1 MILVY
6 AGRRVDPAITPAVQ
20 PAEQRFPLN
29 NVPRVAREVN
39 RVLGA
44 LLPSSVVGSAACGA
58 DLLVLEA
65 AGALG
70 MRRRIILPFDRT
82 TFRARS
88 VTDRPGD
95 WGTRFDE
102 VVKEVSR
109 EGDLVEFAFDPNDEA
124 TFVRTTL
131 EIFRDAETLARSTG
145 DDCGALVIWNGVTRG
160 PGDVTETFLNE
171 ANRRGWSPV
180 VIDTLK

>member
-6 AGRRVDPAITPAVQ
+6 AGRRIDPVIERGRQ
-20 PAEQRFPLN
+20 PAEPRFPLS
-29 NVPRVAREVN
+29 NVPRVAREVT
-39 RVLGA
+39 RVLAA
-44 LLPSSVVGSAACGA
+44 LRPSSVVGSGACGA

-82 TFRARS
+82 TFRASS

-102 VVKEVSR
+102 IVKEVSA
-109 EGDLVEFAFDPNDEA
+109 EGNLVELAFDANDDA
-124 TFVRTTL
+124 TFVRANL

-145 DDCGALVIWNGVTRG
+145 EDCRALMIWNGVPRG
-160 PGDVTETFLNE
+160 RGDVTHTFLNE
-171 ANRRGWSPV
+171 ADRRGWSPV
-180 VIDTLK
+180 VIDTLT

>member
-6 AGRRVDPAITPAVQ
+6 AGRRVDPAITPGRE
-20 PAEQRFPLN
+20 PAEQRFPLS
-29 NVPRVAREVN
+29 NVPRVAREVT

-44 LLPSSVVGSAACGA
+44 LLPSIVVGSGACGA

-88 VTDRPGD
+88 VADRPGD
-95 WGTRFDE
+95 WGGRFDQA
-102 VVKEVSR
+102 VKEVSIA
-109 EGDLVEFAFDPNDEA
+109 GDLLELAFDPTDEA
-124 TFVRTTL
+124 TFVRATL
-131 EIFRDAETLARSTG
+131 EIFRDAETLARSAG
-145 DDCGALVIWNGVTRG
+145 QDCRALVIWNGVTRG
-160 PGDVTETFLNE
+160 AGDVTATFLNE
-171 ANRRGWSPV
+171 ADRRGWSPV